1 MLAKARATSTLTQN
15 GNSHRT
21 TDFKDPSTKLI
32 VLSAADQVSL
42 TTMISNLHDY
52 LEEHSNTA
60 FDRLVYTL
68 NQRRSHLG
76 CRVSFPAS
84 DVSQLRGILAGTKA
98 VSNRALDIPRTAFVF
113 TGQSAQWPTMGARLI
128 DSYQVFAKSV
138 QQIDEHLR
146 RCGAEFSVQEEL
158 RKSVKTSLI
167 HEAYM
172 SQALCTALQIA
183 LVDLLASWSIRPSA
197 VVGHSSGEIGCAYAA
212 GFLTATAAAEIAY
225 HRGQVLKSFKTE
237 HKDVAGTML
246 AIGAS
251 REDVQPMIDRLTQG
265 YAVIACVNSP
275 ASVTVSGDV
284 AAIAELQKGLSET
297 SLFHRQ
303 LKVDM
308 AYHSAHMKRVS
319 ADYRARIKHISPQ
332 SGTPGT
338 TFHSSLLGRIA
349 ESSELTTDYWVANL
363 VSPVL
368 FSDALSTMYTAKDM
382 SENLRPGFLVEVG
395 PHPALKGPAREILR
409 AAGAAESTMYVGT
422 LTRNEDET
430 LSMLHLAGAMFD
442 KAAPLD
448 LLAVNYP
455 ETRAQDQQLLV
466 DLPSYPWNHTTRY
479 WHDSRV
485 GHNHLFPKSP
495 RNDILGS
502 LSAFSSSVEPVWRNI
517 LRIDEM
523 PWLLHHQMQG
533 MPVFPMAGYIV
544 LAVEAAGQRAH
555 SRNVPFDTYELRE
568 FVISAPLVLKE
579 GVDVE
584 ITTSLSPFVNASR
597 GTNDVW
603 DEVKVSSYEATQG
616 WVENMRALVAVRNSG
631 STVSSNVVQDS
642 PDVIL
647 RSRISEKKSVIERSA
662 TEKVNVPAMYATLR
676 GVGADYGL
684 TFQGI
689 QGAYAS
695 DDHAYATLVSPD
707 TRAIMPREYETDL
720 SIHPATLD
728 LFLQVSWPIFGCG
741 RRGLDILYMP
751 TSVGKMTLSRK
762 MPVEQPGDTLAVYAS
777 GSPDIQSPKPTVF
790 ELFAL
795 GVSEKDDPCIH
806 FEELVMTPVRASME
820 SNDGAE
826 NVKSLCFR
834 YEWHSLDDA
843 TPDDLEESSQDIA
856 VVPTSNGES
865 IMTALS
871 LAEAIIVAASTEEDL
886 ATASYIALALSKLTG
901 NEVPSSTLDIAD
913 VDNKLVVV
921 VGLNQPSLA
930 DVTVDTMDLLQNL
943 FLGATGCIWIHPS
956 GDGNIDSIDGSMIIG
971 MTRSIRSETAGDIVT
986 LGMASETG
994 TSDSASIVEAVVQV
1008 IKCIWHNGGH
1018 ESPYKADREFL
1029 QTDRGLL
1036 VPRIAND
1043 KRLDYIVHNELGGSA
1058 LQDQPYVQEGRRF
1071 KLDIERPG
1079 SLNTLYFKDDDDES
1093 GYDDL
1098 IHVDV
1103 ASTGVNFKDIVVTMG
1118 QLQQPYIGLEVAG
1131 TVKTIGKNVAA
1142 SPLKVGQRVMA
1153 MTEGGYCTVAHCR
1166 PSSVSP
1172 IPDQLSYESA
1182 CSVPVVYCT
1191 AHYALV
1197 DLGRLASSDKVL
1209 IHAGAGGVGQA
1220 AIMLA
1225 QHIGAEIFTTVGSK
1239 AKKQLLIDTYN
1250 IPADHIFYS
1259 RDISFGSALR
1269 RATDGYGVDVVLNSL
1284 AGDLLRETWDCV
1296 APFGRFVE
1304 IGKADI
1310 SRNSRLDMKH
1320 FEQNISFASV
1330 DLSKVAAKRPHLMR
1344 RLLDDVYQ
1352 LLLEGKIRP
1361 IETTIYPMSRLEQAF
1376 RTLQRGGCTGKLV
1389 VVSEPGD
1396 VVRAT
1401 VPKIRTAD
1409 HLRADAT
1416 YLLIGGTGGLG
1427 CSMAKWMVTRGAR
1440 NIVLT
1445 SRRAAIT
1452 PEVQEVLNQAK
1463 SAHAHIVVK
1472 ACDVTDP
1479 LAVNTLIQKE
1489 LSELPPIRG
1498 VVQGA
1503 MVLKDVLFENM
1514 MHEEW
1519 EAVVRPKVVGTWNLH
1534 HALADSPLDF
1544 FVCLGSCT
1552 GTIGNRGQS
1561 AYAAANVFLDHYTQ
1575 WRNAQNLP
1583 GSATCIDLFAVKGVG
1598 YLAREKDRE
1607 EEVLRTIGGE
1617 PINEAEVL
1625 GLLAAAIRGEPR
1637 RTCDGVNLTG
1647 IAVNAGSK
1655 HMFWANDARF
1665 KNLLA
1670 AATHDEDGAGAQ
1682 STIALPQC
1690 LKTVESADAA
1700 QQLIY
1705 EATVQK
1711 VASVLMLEPDEIR
1724 QARSLLSTGLD
1735 SLVAIEVKNWI
1746 AREADAKVSILEI
1759 QTASSLQN
1767 LAKVIFDKSGHV
1779 TRFR

>member
-1 MLAKARATSTLTQN
+1 MLAKAQSKPTSSDH
-15 GNSHRT
+15 GNCHRT
-21 TDFKDPSTKLI
+21 TDFKDPGTKLI

-42 TTMISNLHDY
+42 TTSISNLHDY

-60 FDRLVYTL
+60 FDRLAYTL
-68 NQRRSHLG
+68 GQRRSHLG

-84 DVSQLRGILAGTKA
+84 DVSQLRGTLASAKA
-98 VSNRALDIPRTAFVF
+98 VSNRALDVPRIAFVF
-113 TGQSAQWPTMGARLI
+113 TGQSAQWPAMGARLI
-128 DSYQVFAKSV
+128 DSYQVFARSV
-138 QQIDEHLR
+138 QRTDEHLR
-146 RCGAEFSVQEEL
+146 CCGAEFSVREEL
-158 RKSVKTSLI
+158 QKSAKTSLV

-183 LVDLLASWSIRPSA
+183 LVDLLASWNIRPSA

-212 GFLTATAAAEIAY
+212 GILTATAAAEIAY
-225 HRGQVLKSFKTE
+225 HRGQVLKSFKTA

-246 AIGAS
+246 AVGAG
-251 REDVQPMIDRLTQG
+251 REDVQPMIDCLTQG

-284 AAIAELQKGLSET
+284 AAVAELQEALSQT

-308 AYHSAHMKRVS
+308 AYHSAHMEKVA
-319 ADYRARIKHISPQ
+319 ADYQARIKHLSPQ
-332 SGTPGT
+332 SGTSGI
-338 TFHSSLLGRIA
+338 TFHSSLLGRVA
-349 ESSELTTDYWVANL
+349 ESSELTQDYWVANL

-368 FSDALSTMYTAKDM
+368 FSDALSTMYTAQDM
-382 SENLRPGFLVEVG
+382 SEVLKPGILVEVG

-409 AAGAAESTMYVGT
+409 AAGTAESTMYVGT
-422 LTRNEDET
+422 LTRNEDDT
-430 LSMLHLAGAMFD
+430 LSMLRLAGAMFD
-442 KAAPLD
+442 KAAPLN

-502 LSAFSSSVEPVWRNI
+502 ISAFSSSVEPVWRNI
-517 LRIDEM
+517 LRLDEM

-544 LAVEAAGQRAH
+544 LAVEAAGQRANF
-555 SRNVPFDTYELRE
+555 RNVPFDSYELRE
-568 FVISAPLVLKE
+568 FVISSPLVLKE

-631 STVSSNVVQDS
+631 NTISSNAVQDS

-647 RSRISEKKSVIERSA
+647 RARICEKRSTIERSA
-662 TEKVNVPAMYATLR
+662 TEKVDVPAMYETLR
-676 GVGADYGL
+676 GVGADYGP

-689 QGAYAS
+689 QEAYGS
-695 DDHAYATLVSPD
+695 DDHAYATLVSPN

-720 SIHPATLD
+720 CIHPATLD
-728 LFLQVSWPIFGCG
+728 LFLQASWPIFGCG
-741 RRGLDILYMP
+741 RQGLDILYMP
-751 TSVGKMTLSRK
+751 TSVGKITLSRK

-777 GSPDIQSPKPTVF
+777 GSPDSKSPKPTVF
-790 ELFAL
+790 ETFAL
-795 GVSEKDDPCIH
+795 GVSEKDNPCIH

-834 YEWHSLDDA
+834 YEWHSLDGA
-843 TPDDLEESSQDIA
+843 TSDDLKESSQDIA
-856 VVPTSNGES
+856 EVPTTNGES
-865 IMTALS
+865 LVTALS
-871 LAEAIIVAASTEEDL
+871 IAEAIIVAASTEEDST
-886 ATASYIALALSKLTG
+886 TASNIASALSKLTG
-901 NEVPSSTLDIAD
+901 NDVPSSTLDIAD

-930 DVTVDTMDLLQNL
+930 DATVDTMDLLQNL

-956 GDGNIDSIDGSMIIG
+956 GDGNIGSTDGSMIIG

-986 LGMASETG
+986 LGMAS
-994 TSDSASIVEAVVQV
+994 DSASIVEAVVQV
-1008 IKCIWHNGGH
+1008 IKCIWHNGDD
-1018 ESPYKADREFL
+1018 ESLYKSDREFI

-1036 VPRIAND
+1036 VPRITND
-1043 KRLDYIVHNELGGSA
+1043 KKLDHVVHNELGGSA

-1079 SLNTLYFKDDDDES
+1079 SLNTLYFTDDDDIS
-1093 GYDDL
+1093 GHDDL

-1131 TVKTIGKNVAA
+1131 TVKAIGKNVTG
-1142 SPLKVGQRVMA
+1142 SPVKVGQRVMA

-1166 PSSVSP
+1166 PSGVSP

-1191 AHYALV
+1191 AYYALV
-1197 DLGRLASSDKVL
+1197 DLGRLTRTDKVL
-1209 IHAGAGGVGQA
+1209 VHAGAGGVGQA

-1239 AKKQLLIDTYN
+1239 AKKQLLIDTYH

-1259 RDISFGSALR
+1259 RDIGFGSALR

-1310 SRNSRLDMKH
+1310 TRNSRLDMKH

-1330 DLSKVAAKRPHLMR
+1330 DLSKVAAKRPQLMR

-1352 LLLEGKIRP
+1352 LLLDGKIRP
-1361 IETTIYPMSRLEQAF
+1361 IETTVYPISRLEQAF
-1376 RTLQRGGCTGKLV
+1376 RTLQGGRCTGKLV
-1389 VVSEPGD
+1389 VVPEPGE

-1401 VPKIRTAD
+1401 APKTRTAD

-1427 CSMAKWMVTRGAR
+1427 CSMAKWMVTSGAR

-1445 SRRAAIT
+1445 SRKAAIT
-1452 PEVQEVLNQAK
+1452 PEVQDVLDHAK

-1647 IAVNAGSK
+1647 LAVNAGSK

-1670 AATHDEDGAGAQ
+1670 AAAHNEDEAGAQ
-1682 STIALPQC
+1682 GTIALPQS

-1711 VASVLMLEPDEIR
+1711 IASVLMLEPDEIR

-1735 SLVAIEVKNWI
+1735 SLVAIEVRNWI

-1767 LAKVIFDKSGHV
+1767 LAKVIFDKSGQV
-1779 TRFR
+1779 SRFR